1 MNLNSQIYISPF
13 ILDVHVSEEET
24 ILMFLDTGQT
34 LTSKGE
40 IIIIW
45 LYFMYIKYTYI
56 FYIKYTA
63 KHMDHSPYNNTVNI
77 CIDNEVSEKN

>member
-24 ILMFLDTGQT
+24 ILMFLGTGQT

-45 LYFMYIKYTYI
+45 LYFMYMLLQSVWTIPPIITL
-56 FYIKYTA
+56 
-63 KHMDHSPYNNTVNI
+63 
-77 CIDNEVSEKN
+77 

>member
-45 LYFMYIKYTYI
+45 LYFMYMLLQSVWTIPPIITL
-56 FYIKYTA
+56 
-63 KHMDHSPYNNTVNI
+63 
-77 CIDNEVSEKN
+77 